1 MLKYLYQ
8 PYLPPS
14 HFQGTDA
21 LEKFQLITTAYEV
34 SICRHCYGIATL
46 AMYTT
51 RPVGRG
57 GSRGFERTPLLA
69 SRRFYI
75 HCFLL
80 NILSALPLESGPLV
94 VSQLLRIAA
103 VQASLVAAMRV

>member
-1 MLKYLYQ
+1 MFVLFWQAAIRRAYRKLAVRYHPDKYKVGGIYLLKYLYQ

-34 SICRHCYGIATL
+34 SICRHCYSIAAL

-57 GSRGFERTPLLA
+57 GSSKPPFWPREDFIYTA
-69 SRRFYI
+69 FY
-75 HCFLL
+75 
-80 NILSALPLESGPLV
+80 
-94 VSQLLRIAA
+94 
-103 VQASLVAAMRV
+103 